1 MTLSSALTDVKGVGP
16 EVAKKL
22 AVLGLHTVAELIDN
36 YPKRYEDYSNVQNI
50 ANMQPGPVTI
60 KAVIKQASGRYVRR
74 GMHITEAIASDD
86 TGSVKLVW
94 FNQPYREAGLKRDQ
108 DYFIS
113 GEFALKAGKFSITNP
128 SAELVSS
135 FPVNTARI
143 IPVYKETKGLKS
155 SQIRKILS
163 NTLPAL
169 RTLPE
174 TLPDWIIRQYKLM
187 SRAEAIEAIHFPESA
202 SHLQLARKRLGF
214 EEVYGLLWQHC

>member
-1 MTLSSALTDVKGVGP
+1 MTLASPLTDVKGVGP

-22 AVLGLHTVAELIDN
+22 AGLGLQTIADLIDY
-36 YPKRYEDYSNVQNI
+36 YPRRYDDYSQVQAIN
-50 ANMQPGPVTI
+50 QLHPGQVTI

-74 GMHITEAIASDD
+74 GMHITEAVASDD

-113 GEFALKAGKFSITNP
+113 GDFALKAGKFSITNP

-143 IPVYKETKGLKS
+143 IPVYRETKGFKS
-155 SQIRKILS
+155 AQIRKILS

-169 RTLPE
+169 RTLP
-174 TLPDWIIRQYKLM
+174 
-187 SRAEAIEAIHFPESA
+187 
-202 SHLQLARKRLGF
+202 
-214 EEVYGLLWQHC
+214 